1 MSNGAG
7 QPEAVALVVAD
18 PQMLDE
24 LSYESFDA
32 LPALHSLV
40 MVATDIYMILN
51 YRLIRFFLP
60 SAPMTMELFIGDLF
74 QSGDLWPTARCAR
87 PPSPPPSPPSP
98 DTYHYFHGTLADA
111 YSPSFPQI

>member
-24 LSYESFDA
+24 LTYEFLEP

-40 MVATDIYMILN
+40 MVATDAYMILN

-60 SAPMTMELFIGDLF
+60 PAPVTMHLFIGDLF
-74 QSGDLWPTARCAR
+74 MNGDLWPTARCAR
-87 PPSPPPSPPSP
+87 RFPPPLRPSLTP
-98 DTYHYFHGTLADA
+98 IINFMAL
-111 YSPSFPQI
+111 